1 MVSSIMNL
9 KAVNGLVV
17 LQERFAL
24 STIGGVVRV
33 IDIKEVRKIR
43 SGVDGVTLSL
53 YKREDATVLMKRVL
67 EEAAVVTK
75 PKDDIEN
82 FFQTRIRE
90 FTDRLALILMTRTM
104 MN

>member
-1 MVSSIMNL
+1 MVSATMNL
-9 KAVNGLVV
+9 KVVDGLAV

-33 IDIKEVRKIR
+33 IDTEEVGKIR
-43 SGVDGVTLSL
+43 SGVDGITLSL

-75 PKDDIEN
+75 PKEDI
-82 FFQTRIRE
+82 
-90 FTDRLALILMTRTM
+90 
-104 MN
+104 